1 MANYSWQPQ
10 PPSTGSQWLQDNASY
25 SQPTMQ
31 DLTHA
36 FPRPRH
42 TRVMK
47 PRSAGNSPSSAT
59 RRRPTVNQ
67 NVMHGMP
74 TQYQSSL
81 EEVLLAS
88 AARNP
93 RPMSWHPSSARARGL
108 SNPYTSDFPSDSYAG
123 MRAVPD
129 QYLTPAV
136 YGGEDIMSY
145 PVTADPSFS
154 PDYFPIYPTMQEDL
168 PLPQHTPGFMTG
180 SQVGPMGW
188 DVAMSTD
195 MSTMSHPA
203 SDNWSLDMLSMGT
216 NIPPPETTCPSYVS
230 VPSPGELSGPSTP
243 DFLPI
248 QQFENPFQPSA
259 ETKKS
264 GKGEEELVGMGLYS
278 QPNGTLARAPQSKSG
293 EGLKLE
299 ETFTPSDED
308 KDSEEDAEV
317 EIIGQQ
323 ELPQQPTTYHESA
336 PTIRQS
342 NFTSKQQPRQ
352 ALNLL
357 QRSFFF
363 DDDDT
368 DQQPMTAAQPFAG
381 FNQPCMNY
389 GYGWI

>member
-1 MANYSWQPQ
+1 
-10 PPSTGSQWLQDNASY
+10 
-25 SQPTMQ
+25 
-31 DLTHA
+31 
-36 FPRPRH
+36 
-42 TRVMK
+42 MK

-108 SNPYTSDFPSDSYAG
+108 SNPYISDFPSDSYAG
-123 MRAVPD
+123 LGAVPD
-129 QYLTPAV
+129 QYLTSAV
-136 YGGEDIMSY
+136 YGGEGIMSY
-145 PVTADPSFS
+145 P
-154 PDYFPIYPTMQEDL
+154 EDL

-180 SQVGPMGW
+180 SQVDPMGW
-188 DVAMSTD
+188 DVATMSTD

-259 ETKKS
+259 ETKKT

-293 EGLKLE
+293 
-299 ETFTPSDED
+299 
-308 KDSEEDAEV
+308 SEEDAEV

-323 ELPQQPTTYHESA
+323 ELPQQPNTYHESA

-363 DDDDT
+363 DHDDA
-368 DQQPMTAAQPFAG
+368 DQQPMTAAQPFAS

>member
-10 PPSTGSQWLQDNASY
+10 PPSTGSQWLQDNVSY
-25 SQPTMQ
+25 SQSTMQ
-31 DLTHA
+31 DLTRA

-47 PRSAGNSPSSAT
+47 PRSAGNSPSSAIQ
-59 RRRPTVNQ
+59 RRPTVNQ
-67 NVMHGMP
+67 NVMHGLP

-81 EEVLLAS
+81 EEALLAS
-88 AARNP
+88 AARNS
-93 RPMSWHPSSARARGL
+93 RPMSWHPSPARTRGL
-108 SNPYTSDFPSDSYAG
+108 SNPYISDFPSDSYADMG
-123 MRAVPD
+123 TVPD
-129 QYLTPAV
+129 QYLNSAV
-136 YGGEDIMSY
+136 YGGENIMSC

-154 PDYFPIYPTMQEDL
+154 PDYFPVYPTMQEDL
-168 PLPQHTPGFMTG
+168 PLPQHTPALMTG
-180 SQVGPMGW
+180 SQVEPMGW
-188 DVAMSTD
+188 DMVAMSTD
-195 MSTMSHPA
+195 MSISQPV
-203 SDNWSLDMLSMGT
+203 SDNWNLDMLSMGT

-230 VPSPGELSGPSTP
+230 VPSPGELSYPSTP

-248 QQFENPFQPSA
+248 QQFENPFQHTTEP
-259 ETKKS
+259 KKT

-308 KDSEEDAEV
+308 KDGEEDAEV
-317 EIIGQQ
+317 EIIGEH
-323 ELPQQPTTYHESA
+323 ELPQQPNTYHEPAS
-336 PTIRQS
+336 TIRQS
-342 NFTSKQQPRQ
+342 KFTSKQQPRQ

-363 DDDDT
+363 DHDDA
-368 DQQPMTAAQPFAG
+368 DQQPMTATQPFAG

>member
-1 MANYSWQPQ
+1 
-10 PPSTGSQWLQDNASY
+10 
-25 SQPTMQ
+25 
-31 DLTHA
+31 
-36 FPRPRH
+36 
-42 TRVMK
+42 
-47 PRSAGNSPSSAT
+47 
-59 RRRPTVNQ
+59 VNQ

-154 PDYFPIYPTMQEDL
+154 PDYLPIYPTMQEDL